1 MNFLRCGAP
10 GQQADQRRMKLSRM
24 WADPARKI
32 DL

>member
-1 MNFLRCGAP
+1 MNFLRCGAL
-10 GQQADQRRMKLSRM
+10 GQQADQRRMRLSRM